1 MHKMKMIMEKLE
13 EYVWE
18 ELEKD
23 KEEIC
28 AEELA
33 EIIDSIKD
41 CTETMYYYKLYES
54 MKDDSGYNPKN
65 WHYKEKDIEAYI
77 EYLFKEIDELMSKA
91 TPEEKEM
98 LKKKMAEVHPKIN

>member
-28 AEELA
+28 AKELA

-41 CTETMYYYKLYES
+41 CTETMYYYTLTLKTGIIKKKILKHILNIY
-54 MKDDSGYNPKN
+54 
-65 WHYKEKDIEAYI
+65 
-77 EYLFKEIDELMSKA
+77 
-91 TPEEKEM
+91 
-98 LKKKMAEVHPKIN
+98 LKK